1 MFVKLTHY
9 GLPTIFNVADIVS
22 FRLDIDNKGNEKT
35 KLFLVSG
42 AHTFVDEGVKELH
55 RYLNDIKM
63 GKEVVSYEYD
73 VPSIPDRM
81 EGQYNREMQSPRAM
95 EYEIGRAHV

>member
-55 RYLNDIKM
+55 RYLDRKSTRLNSVTSRSRM
-63 GKEVVSYEYD
+63 
-73 VPSIPDRM
+73 PS
-81 EGQYNREMQSPRAM
+81 SA
-95 EYEIGRAHV
+95 